1 MVIDISKIDRDQ
13 FYVNEH
19 IWNGEL
25 LYLVIPRQIGVKWNR
40 DNLIFRS
47 SVWNY
52 LGEPVSLSY
61 YKFFNYGEKPE
72 LSPIPKNLNN
82 SVITTKIDGST
93 IIISKYKGTFII
105 RSRGTIDAYTLT
117 TGNEMDILKQKYPKL
132 FTLST
137 AETWEF
143 SVITEYVSPNNQIV
157 IKYNEIDF
165 ILTGL
170 IYHNNYTLMSQYE
183 LDELAIKLN
192 MKRPETYQFTTL
204 DDLLDNVDRW
214 IDKEGIVLYVNSQQQ
229 LKIKAAKYL
238 FLHKMKSELSSIE
251 KIIDVWISQNY
262 PSYIDFYNYIVT
274 TFDYELAEYCRGHMS
289 NICDAWTQVKQI
301 ESGMTRFIDGIKN
314 LPTRR
319 EQALKIISSYG
330 GENNNRAGMLFTLLD
345 NKPLTSDN
353 YKRLIF
359 QCLKK

>member
-143 SVITEYVSPNNQIV
+143 SV
-157 IKYNEIDF
+157 F
-165 ILTGL
+165 
-170 IYHNNYTLMSQYE
+170 H
-183 LDELAIKLN
+183 
-192 MKRPETYQFTTL
+192 
-204 DDLLDNVDRW
+204 
-214 IDKEGIVLYVNSQQQ
+214 
-229 LKIKAAKYL
+229 
-238 FLHKMKSELSSIE
+238 
-251 KIIDVWISQNY
+251 
-262 PSYIDFYNYIVT
+262 
-274 TFDYELAEYCRGHMS
+274 
-289 NICDAWTQVKQI
+289 
-301 ESGMTRFIDGIKN
+301 
-314 LPTRR
+314 
-319 EQALKIISSYG
+319 
-330 GENNNRAGMLFTLLD
+330 
-345 NKPLTSDN
+345 
-353 YKRLIF
+353 
-359 QCLKK
+359 